1 MIQAQTWNFRNE
13 LMAFAKPRPLA
24 SNSGFLPPRPL

>member
-13 LMAFAKPRPLA
+13 YAAFAEQGNLA
-24 SNSGFLPPRPL
+24 GTSSFLPPRPL